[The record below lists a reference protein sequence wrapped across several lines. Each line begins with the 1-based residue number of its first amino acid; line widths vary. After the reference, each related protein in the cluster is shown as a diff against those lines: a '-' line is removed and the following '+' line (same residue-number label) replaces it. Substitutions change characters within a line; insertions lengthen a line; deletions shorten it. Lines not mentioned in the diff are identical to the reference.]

1 MFDFGGRIDD
11 GRMRLYEWDAQIDS
25 GSHQMHG
32 YNHCG
37 LVTTPI
43 VGRISGDLYLIV
55 SQDTSGVDV
64 GTVMGRTDIVVRML
78 VQLDVH
84 KRTVECRHRE
94 YQE

>member
-1 MFDFGGRIDD
+1 MFDFAGRVDDD
-11 GRMRLYEWDAQIDS
+11 GRMRLYEWDAQTDS
-25 GSHQMHG
+25 GSHQMQG

-43 VGRISGDLYLIV
+43 VGRISG
-55 SQDTSGVDV
+55 
-64 GTVMGRTDIVVRML
+64 DIVVRML

-94 YQE
+94 YRE